1 MCVFYEV
8 SGFQDT
14 HQLLYLDVSIIYY
27 TVMIY
32 DQSVVISTL
41 LPACGLYL
49 PENNII
55 TIT

>member
-1 MCVFYEV
+1 MCVFYEE

-14 HQLLYLDVSIIYY
+14 HQWLSLDISIIYY